1 MLVNLQLTTENGS
14 LNIGFGEVAAQKTQE
29 EQLDEVEVTGSA
41 YTECSYCHS
50 QVEKKDLS
58 DHQSYICPERTVEC
72 PKCHKSYKASG
83 TCNCDDTMAGEYCP
97 LCNQSLDV
105 CVCDF
110 TVTGKNRKGGGTGGT
125 TPGGTSRGS
134 GSSGTSGKNGSS
146 SSLSSS
152 SSSTVSICA
161 SDYTKVR
168 ISGIKITFDPGAD
181 NVVNRRL
188 VSYLDNILSQAKKR
202 GITSIQISSTTNHTS
217 NRSKSAHSKAN
228 GAKALDINYIDG
240 VHVSTSNYKA
250 RMLQEIIRN
259 TSGYRENYGPFI
271 INKIHNGKRIEAPWA
286 RNIKGGHYDHI
297 LISIP

>member
-14 LNIGFGEVAAQKTQE
+14 LNIGFGEVSAQKTQE

-50 QVEKKDLS
+50 QVEKKALS
-58 DHQSYICPERTVEC
+58 DHQSYICPERTVEY

-134 GSSGTSGKNGSS
+134 GSSGTSGKMALRLLRPQVHLQQYQYVLVIIQKS
-146 SSLSSS
+146 
-152 SSSTVSICA
+152 VSQ
-161 SDYTKVR
+161 V
-168 ISGIKITFDPGAD
+168 
-181 NVVNRRL
+181 
-188 VSYLDNILSQAKKR
+188 
-202 GITSIQISSTTNHTS
+202 
-217 NRSKSAHSKAN
+217 SKSP
-228 GAKALDINYIDG
+228 L
-240 VHVSTSNYKA
+240 
-250 RMLQEIIRN
+250 
-259 TSGYRENYGPFI
+259 
-271 INKIHNGKRIEAPWA
+271 
-286 RNIKGGHYDHI
+286 I
-297 LISIP
+297 LVQIM